1 MKKLFVA
8 ATLMMFVGAASFSTY
23 AMSNGVNIEMT
34 DKKEK
39 KKKRKK
45 GEAKSCSAEQ
55 TTSCGTATGEQPK
68 SCCSKPKN

>member
-8 ATLMMFVGAASFSTY
+8 ATLMMFLGATSISTY

-39 KKKRKK
+39 KKKNKK
-45 GEAKSCSAEQ
+45 GEAKSCSSEQ
-55 TTSCGTATGEQPK
+55 KASCGSASGEQK

>member
-8 ATLMMFVGAASFSTY
+8 ATLMMFVGAATFSTY
-23 AMSNGVNIEMT
+23 AMSNGVNIELS

-39 KKKRKK
+39 KKKNKK
-45 GEAKSCSAEQ
+45 GETKSCSSEQKASCSSASAEQ
-55 TTSCGTATGEQPK
+55 K

>member
-8 ATLMMFVGAASFSTY
+8 ATLMMFIGAASFSTY
-23 AMSNGVNIEMT
+23 AMSNGVNIEMS

-39 KKKRKK
+39 KKKNKK
-45 GEAKSCSAEQ
+45 GEAKACASEQKASCSTANAEQ
-55 TTSCGTATGEQPK
+55 K

>member
-23 AMSNGVNIEMT
+23 AMTNGVNIEMS

-39 KKKRKK
+39 KKKNKK
-45 GEAKSCSAEQ
+45 GEAKSCASEQKASCSSAN
-55 TTSCGTATGEQPK
+55 AEQPK

>member
-23 AMSNGVNIEMT
+23 AMTNGVNIEMS

-39 KKKRKK
+39 KKKNKK
-45 GEAKSCSAEQ
+45 GEAKACSSEQKASCS
-55 TTSCGTATGEQPK
+55 TANGEQK

>member
-8 ATLMMFVGAASFSTY
+8 ATLMMFIGSASLSTY

-39 KKKRKK
+39 KKKNKK
-45 GEAKSCSAEQ
+45 GEAKSCSSEQKTSCSSGTAEQ
-55 TTSCGTATGEQPK
+55 K

>member
-8 ATLMMFVGAASFSTY
+8 ATLMMFLGATSISTY

-39 KKKRKK
+39 KKKKKK

-55 TTSCGTATGEQPK
+55 PKSCASGEQPK